1 MSSLIKLS
9 ETIITSST
17 SSATIT
23 GISSDYDVH
32 LLTVTN
38 LKGTAHDQPIQARI
52 TQGGTAISTSN
63 YDISHVTLNA
73 TSTPFGDRRY
83 GGGSLWY
90 FEFQDDTPAQS
101 YGNWLMYLY
110 NFNSTTKYASI
121 SYQALQISRLS
132 TMNCPMGSGTFRGTG
147 TANDGISFFQA
158 AGGNIEE
165 AELRLYGLKK

>member
-1 MSSLIKLS
+1 MSSLIKLN

-63 YDISHVTLNA
+63 YDISHIRFIA
-73 TSTPFGDRRY
+73 TGSPFTDRRY
-83 GGGSLWY
+83 GGGSLWH

-110 NFNSTTKYASI
+110 NFNSTTNYASI
-121 SYQALQISRLS
+121 SYQAIQIGRTSA
-132 TMNCPMGSGTFRGTG
+132 MNAPRGSATFRGTG